1 MIPVSTKLYDVLE
14 ISVTAIEADIKKA
27 YKKLALKY
35 HPDKNNGEDVKF
47 KEIGSAYKVLVDP
60 QLRAHYD
67 ATGDLNPP
75 QQQNFPFSFDYLFSN
90 GNQNFQPQQP
100 QDSIMLIQEP
110 LIAFFQG
117 IEKIIEVQRTIVCK
131 ECNGIGG
138 FELSSCTPCR
148 GKGFVIN
155 QHGQLGMIFQTQMSC
170 NNCKGRGKTISKKC
184 SICVGK
190 CTINVTE
197 MIKINI
203 PKGTSVDP
211 LIILVKSK
219 GEQHLQRNGNIV
231 TGDLKVIVKSIEH
244 DIFTKVKDDLV
255 MSLDIDLLI
264 SLTGGSVTFTHL
276 DSEELTLTIPKGKIV
291 RFNETYT
298 IKGKGMNEN
307 GNLIIKFNIILPSD
321 NWAQKVHRETVKKLL
336 ENK

>member
-1 MIPVSTKLYDVLE
+1 
-14 ISVTAIEADIKKA
+14 
-27 YKKLALKY
+27 
-35 HPDKNNGEDVKF
+35 
-47 KEIGSAYKVLVDP
+47 
-60 QLRAHYD
+60 
-67 ATGDLNPP
+67 
-75 QQQNFPFSFDYLFSN
+75 
-90 GNQNFQPQQP
+90 
-100 QDSIMLIQEP
+100 
-110 LIAFFQG
+110 
-117 IEKIIEVQRTIVCK
+117 
-131 ECNGIGG
+131 
-138 FELSSCTPCR
+138 
-148 GKGFVIN
+148 
-155 QHGQLGMIFQTQMSC
+155 MSC

-219 GEQHLQRNGNIV
+219 GEQLLQRNGNIV
-231 TGDLKVIVKSIEH
+231 TGDLKVIVKSIDH

-336 ENK
+336 ESK